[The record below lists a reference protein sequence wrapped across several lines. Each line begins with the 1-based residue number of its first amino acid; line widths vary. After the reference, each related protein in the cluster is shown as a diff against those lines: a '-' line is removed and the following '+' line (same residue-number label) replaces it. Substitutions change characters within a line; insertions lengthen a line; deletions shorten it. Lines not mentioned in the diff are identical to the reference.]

1 MGDNIDQMFENSVKN
16 MVDKIMNY
24 NDKSLMRWVIDY
36 EPTNGYMFNDNP
48 QLTIIDNLV
57 SEDGHSGASFAMC
70 LRRARQEL
78 INMNSS

>member
-1 MGDNIDQMFENSVKN
+1 
-16 MVDKIMNY
+16 
-24 NDKSLMRWVIDY
+24 MRWIIDY

-57 SEDGHSGASFAMC
+57 SDDGHSGASFAMC

-78 INMNSS
+78 INMTSS